1 MTKQQVKFSALIVNV
16 LTLLAALLPLFGK
29 LFTDD
34 DGDVY
39 TGIAMFSDSADYW
52 IDGVGRIRVLLVLS
66 IAAALVSFLFIVITL
81 LKEKD
86 FNAAFGIILSVVTFL
101 VSFILTI
108 VFLRERYS
116 EETTVAAV
124 SMILSLVAFIGQIY
138 LCKAEVK

>member
-29 LFTDD
+29 VMDYGE
-34 DGDVY
+34 DGR
-39 TGIAMFSDSADYW
+39 TGVAMFLDYADEWVDS
-52 IDGVGRIRVLLVLS
+52 VGGIRFLLVLS
-66 IAAALVSFLFIVITL
+66 IAAALVNFLFIVITL